1 MNIPDGIVPEVM
13 PMGRSTRHSGSRTH
27 WIGAEVMGMYS
38 GRVHWKEISEPCL
51 VAGRNL
57 DAIWRTNRIVADGT
71 LAAQDAVLH
80 AADDWPVNVNVG
92 WHPKKTLD
100 LKRLYG
106 KNPYS
111 APGVSSGL
119 AQSIRGQL
127 DWAPESQY

>member
-1 MNIPDGIVPEVM
+1 
-13 PMGRSTRHSGSRTH
+13 MGRSTRHSGSRTH
-27 WIGAEVMGMYS
+27 WIGADVMGMYP

-51 VAGRNL
+51 VVGRNL
-57 DAIWRTNRIVADGT
+57 DAIWRTTRIVADGT
-71 LAAQDAVLH
+71 IAAQDAIFH

-92 WHPKKTLD
+92 WHPKKKLD